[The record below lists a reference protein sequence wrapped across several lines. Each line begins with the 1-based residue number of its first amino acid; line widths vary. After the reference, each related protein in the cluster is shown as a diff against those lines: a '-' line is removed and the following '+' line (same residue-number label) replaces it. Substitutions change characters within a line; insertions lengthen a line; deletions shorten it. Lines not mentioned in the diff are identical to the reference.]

1 MRAGWITGAVAA
13 SATAGALVGFA
24 RVEHASPFG
33 DTGRQLFATLNPA
46 ATPSPTMAALAGL
59 CLHVIIALA
68 WGMLFARL
76 ASGLRAGRLLAVA
89 LLVSA
94 GVWALNVRV
103 VPSLLRFGND
113 YTAFARQAVVFYI
126 VLSLAFAAG
135 IRLARTQSE

>member
-24 RVEHASPFG
+24 RVEHASAFA
-33 DTGRQLFATLNPA
+33 DTGRQLFATLDPA
-46 ATPSPTMAALAGL
+46 ANPTPASAALAGL
-59 CLHVIIALA
+59 CLHVAIALV

-76 ASGLRAGRLLAVA
+76 ASGLRAGRLLGVA

-94 GVWALNVRV
+94 GVWALNLRV

-126 VLSLAFAAG
+126 VLSLAFVAG
-135 IRLARTQSE
+135 IRLARTMPE